1 MEQFVLMSLQEQEP
15 QTLLLFFDENM
26 AWLYEDAAFA
36 IGDQN
41 MVSAFWDYLASMA
54 R

>member
-1 MEQFVLMSLQEQEP
+1 MEQFFLMSLQEQEP
-15 QTLLLFFDENM
+15 QTLLFFDENM

-36 IGDQN
+36 IDDQS